1 MSMPAGSSA
10 VFAPRRR
17 SAAAQ
22 QDLVDWLGRELDRVH
37 GNETIGLF
45 SVPVPIAPVGT
56 LLRLAPRDYGFLWQP
71 PTTQATDDHSDAI
84 PQLDDEAFAGVGAAA
99 TIVLRGNDRFL
110 DLRRGAE
117 AIWRQIESV
126 SHEACSPPS
135 PRFFGGLAFAPGAAD
150 DTPWR
155 MFGDGC
161 FTLPRWRY
169 ARNADGAS
177 LTLAVRPGE
186 VARGKRP
193 WQTTLRNLLEGF
205 EKAGGA
211 GSRHA
216 PPLPA
221 IQRIRR
227 PSASRWSEQVEA
239 IRTAIGDGGFEKI
252 VAAQRTELELE
263 STLDPLVA
271 LDGLAEG
278 LRASTRFAFFRE
290 DATFFGATPERLVA
304 RHGRRVETEALAGS
318 LAVGE
323 APPARLL
330 ESVKDR
336 LEHRLVVQ
344 SIVRRLEPL
353 VEGLDVPSEPR
364 LRRLREV
371 LHLHTPIRGV
381 LADDRHVLDLLALLH
396 PTPAVGGVPTDD
408 AMRWIAANE
417 PQGRGWYAGPI
428 GWFDASGDGA
438 FDVALRTCLLRGRR
452 AYLYAGAGIVA
463 DSDPAMEY
471 AETEVKQRALLR
483 ALGAS

>member
-1 MSMPAGSSA
+1 MSMPPGSSA

-17 SAAAQ
+17 STAVQ
-22 QDLVDWLGRELDRVH
+22 QDLVDWLGQALDRVR
-37 GNETIGLF
+37 GADTIGLF
-45 SVPVPIAPVGT
+45 TVPAPVAPVET

-71 PTTQATDDHSDAI
+71 PADDGPDEREVAI
-84 PQLDDEAFAGVGAAA
+84 ARPKDEAFAGIGAAA
-99 TIVLRGNDRFL
+99 TIALRGNQRFL

-117 AIWRQIESV
+117 AIWRQLETV
-126 SHEACSPPS
+126 NHEACSPPS

-150 DTPWR
+150 RTPWL

-169 ARNADGAS
+169 ARSADGAS

-186 VARGKRP
+186 VAGGKRT
-193 WQTTLRNLLEGF
+193 WQTTLRMLLEGL
-205 EKAGGA
+205 EKAA
-211 GSRHA
+211 DAARSHA

-221 IQRIRR
+221 IRRIRR
-227 PSASRWSEQVEA
+227 PSATRWSEQVEA
-239 IRTAIGDGGFEKI
+239 IRAAIGDGGFEKI

-271 LDGLAEG
+271 LDGLADG

-323 APPARLL
+323 APATRLL

-353 VEGLDVPSEPR
+353 VEGLDVSSEPR

-381 LADDRHVLDLLALLH
+381 LAQDRHVLELLALLH
-396 PTPAVGGVPTDD
+396 PTPAVGGVPTDE

-417 PQGRGWYAGPI
+417 PQDRGWYAGPI
-428 GWFDASGDGA
+428 GWFDNAGDGA

-452 AYLYAGAGIVA
+452 AYLYAGAGIVG
-463 DSDPAMEY
+463 DSDPALEY

-483 ALGAS
+483 ALGAR